1 MPQRVAPIW
10 LMGLSNSTFGLY
22 CGFLSFSLQQL
33 LASAHVPEA
42 TIAAITAAAVSPF
55 FWGFIFSPL
64 LDIRFSRRLYA
75 TLFSATA
82 AISLAIA
89 ILNLHNLPI
98 LQAAMIFGTLSAGL
112 ANNALGG
119 WLSTVIHPSS
129 EASLSAWFTIAN
141 IGASGL
147 MVILATE
154 TIHHAQL
161 PVAAILLGA
170 LVFSPTLIFLWI
182 PAPGPD
188 RQLARESLL
197 NFFAAIFA
205 LLRRRDVLIALALF
219 LAPSATFT
227 LTNVLG
233 GMGADF
239 HASDRMV
246 SLIGGF
252 GVALAGIGGSLLF
265 PLIAARTTRRIGLR
279 PLYLGIGIVGS
290 LFTLGLIF
298 LPHTPTTFAIATIG
312 EYAFQSLAFTAV
324 VAIQLETIGHNNP
337 LAATTF
343 SLLAAASNLPL
354 IYMQIFDGRAYASS
368 GVTGAYLADALICI
382 AACLVLGLLLVLLR
396 KLSTRKQQEPA

>member
-1 MPQRVAPIW
+1 MSRRLAPIW
-10 LMGLSNSTFGLY
+10 LMGLSNSTFGLF

-55 FWGFIFSPL
+55 FWGFIFSPM
-64 LDIRFSRRLYA
+64 LDVRFSRRFYA
-75 TLFSATA
+75 TLFSAAT

-89 ILNLHNLPI
+89 ILNLHNLPV
-98 LQAAMIFGTLSAGL
+98 LEGAMILGTLCAGL

-119 WLSTVIHPSS
+119 WLSTVIPTS
-129 EASLSAWFTIAN
+129 EEARLSAWFTIAN
-141 IGASGL
+141 IGASGV

-154 TIHHAQL
+154 TIHHVPL
-161 PVAAILLGA
+161 PLAAVVLGG
-170 LVFSPTLIFLWI
+170 LVFAPTLIFLWM

-188 RQLARESLL
+188 RQLARESFLG
-197 NFFAAIFA
+197 FFAAILA
-205 LLRRRDVLIALALF
+205 LVRRRDVLIALALF

-246 SLIGGF
+246 SMIGGF

-265 PLIAARTTRRIGLR
+265 PMIAARTTRRIGLR

-298 LPHTPTTFAIATIG
+298 LPHTPTTFAVATIG

-324 VAIQLETIGHNNP
+324 VAIQLETIGHSNP

-354 IYMQIFDGRAYASS
+354 IYMQIFDGRVYASH

-382 AACLVLGLLLVLLR
+382 AACLVLGVLLVLLR
-396 KLSTRKQQEPA
+396 NLSPRKQQEPA

>member
-1 MPQRVAPIW
+1 LSRRLAPIW
-10 LMGLSNSTFGLY
+10 LMGLSNSTFGLF

-42 TIAAITAAAVSPF
+42 AIASITAAAVSPF
-55 FWGFIFSPL
+55 FWGFVFSPM
-64 LDIRFSRRLYA
+64 LDVRFSRRFYA
-75 TLFSATA
+75 TLFAATA
-82 AISLAIA
+82 AISLAVA
-89 ILNLHNLPI
+89 ILNLHNLAI
-98 LQAAMIFGTLSAGL
+98 LEAAMIAGTLSAGL

-119 WLSTVIHPSS
+119 WLSTVIPTSA
-129 EASLSAWFTIAN
+129 EAKLSAWFTIAN
-141 IGASGL
+141 IGASGV

-154 TIHHAQL
+154 TIHHAPL
-161 PVAAILLGA
+161 RLAAILLAA
-170 LVFSPTLIFLWI
+170 LVFAPTLIFLWI

-188 RQLARESLL
+188 RQLARESFLG
-197 NFFAAIFA
+197 FFAAILA
-205 LLRRRDVLIALALF
+205 LVRRRDVLIALALF

-246 SLIGGF
+246 SMIGGF

-265 PLIAARTTRRIGLR
+265 PMIAARTTRRIGLR

-290 LFTLGLIF
+290 VFTLGLIF
-298 LPHTPTTFAIATIG
+298 LPHTPTTFAVATIG

-354 IYMQIFDGRAYASS
+354 IYMQIFDGRAYASH

-396 KLSTRKQQEPA
+396 KLSPRKQQEPA